1 MIIYKDKYDYIIN
14 ILKNNIGKFSL
25 LLVRGDYGKGKTSL
39 INSILDNMTN
49 LNLLICKYPG
59 MNTPF
64 EEMTSALFQKLEEN
78 DYGITD
84 INTEI
89 SHREYLKQVFI
100 NICKQTPDIIVVFRD
115 MRDYDSN
122 TIELIKEIVNYLEN
136 HQIACHIIMEY
147 STDNLTFEQ
156 RDQLMACVSMC
167 TIPEIKLETKDY
179 KIYIPYFKELLAGKS
194 AITLKQ
200 IESIVKESFFN
211 PAMIKKMLYYFIDV
225 GIFFQHDGCWY
236 SDEIDFQLTTK
247 LFEKNIY
254 QRYEK
259 LDDVL
264 KTTLNKASI
273 TGYEINTNLLYQ
285 PFGIIKSEDNLR
297 RIERLSRLITHTEQT
312 YEFENNT
319 VYNLVLESISPSER
333 KALHSMIASYL
344 YEKVEYYIKTDYS
357 NLLHVLYIIK
367 EHYLNAN
374 QIEPALHIIACYIE
388 QAYHKRNYD
397 TALSGIKE
405 FINLSAGK
413 YPFSEQQMMYMEAEI
428 YSILGRFS
436 SAHKCL
442 ASINKKY
449 LPNGNSNWILYRE
462 AYNLFCSGK
471 REESKEKADT
481 LNNKQITDSLLQIK
495 LNTLLAGMYHHF
507 GDVRYAAR
515 CYEYALSSASN
526 NIAYYREYNYLL
538 LISNMFL
545 DNVLAIP
552 QIEKSMCY
560 FKENNLLIS
569 YAKGANNVAINYI
582 YTGDFKTST
591 DYLKKSYKVFSDI
604 HSISAHYPLN
614 NLATIYGHLQEYK
627 EAERIFSMALQDDL
641 EPFSRLWISIN
652 IAHCKRKL
660 GEYQE
665 CEYII
670 NNVENE
676 LYNLEKNA
684 YLLKRNLYIA
694 RGLLQLDKNEYL
706 AAYEN
711 LVEALHI
718 ELLLLHNDTYPI
730 FISKLLIQVSDL
742 AQCDY
747 PKIAEPYK
755 SSNISLFIQNL
766 LDNRTHWGNFLF
778 WEL

>member
-1 MIIYKDKYDYIIN
+1 MILYKEEYNKIIN
-14 ILKNNIGKFSL
+14 FLENSIGKFTL
-25 LLVRGDYGKGKTSL
+25 LLIRGDYGKGKTSL
-39 INSILDNMTN
+39 INYILNNMPN

-64 EEMTSALFQKLEEN
+64 EEMASALFQKLEEDN
-78 DYGITD
+78 YGITE

-100 NICKQTPDIIVVFRD
+100 NICKRTPDMIVVFRD
-115 MRDYDSN
+115 MRDYDTSM
-122 TIELIKEIVNYLEN
+122 IELVKEIVSYLKN
-136 HQIACHIIMEY
+136 HQIACHIIMEF
-147 STDNLTFEQ
+147 STDDLTFEQ

-179 KIYIPYFKELLAGKS
+179 KIYIPYFNGLLTGKS
-194 AITLKQ
+194 AITEDQ
-200 IESIVKESFFN
+200 IKNIVTESFFN
-211 PAMIKKMLYYFIDV
+211 PAMIKKMVYYFIDV
-225 GIFFQHDGCWY
+225 GIFFQNDGCWY
-236 SDEIDFQLTTK
+236 SDEIDFHLTTK

-273 TGYEINTNLLYQ
+273 TGYEISTNLLYQ
-285 PFGIIKSEDNLR
+285 PLGIIKSEDNLR

-312 YEFENNT
+312 YQFENNT
-319 VYNLVLESISPSER
+319 VYNLVLERINPSEK
-333 KALHSMIASYL
+333 KALHIMIASYL
-344 YEKVEYYIKTDYS
+344 YKKIDYYIKTDYP
-357 NLLHVLYIIK
+357 NLLQVLHIIK
-367 EHYLNAN
+367 DHYLNAD
-374 QIEPALHIIACYIE
+374 QLEEALHITSCYIE

-405 FINLSAGK
+405 FIKLSDGK
-413 YPFSEQQMMYMEAEI
+413 YPFSEQQMIYLEAEI

-449 LPNGNSNWILYRE
+449 LPIGNSNWILYRE
-462 AYNLFCSGK
+462 VYNLFCSGR
-471 REESKEKADT
+471 REESKEKADI
-481 LNNKQITDSLLQIK
+481 LNNKQINDSLLLIK

-507 GDVRYAAR
+507 GDIRYASR
-515 CYEYALSSASN
+515 CYEYALSNASN
-526 NIAYYREYNYLL
+526 NNAYYREYYYLL
-538 LISNMFL
+538 SISNMFL

-552 QIEKSMCY
+552 KIEESMCH
-560 FKENNLLIS
+560 FKKNNLLIS

-582 YTGDFKTST
+582 YTGDFKIAAN
-591 DYLKKSYKVFSDI
+591 YLEKSYKLFDDI

-614 NLATIYGHLQEYK
+614 NLATIYGHLQDYK
-627 EAERIFSMALQDDL
+627 KAEKMFFMALQDDL

-660 GEYQE
+660 GEFSE

-670 NNVENE
+670 NNVESE

-694 RGLLQLDKNEYL
+694 KGLLQLDKNEYS

-711 LVEALHI
+711 LVEALHT
-718 ELLLLHNDTYPI
+718 ELILLQNDTYPI
-730 FISKLLIQVSDL
+730 FLSKLLIQVSDL
-742 AQCDY
+742 AQCTY

-755 SSNISLFIQNL
+755 SSHVSLFCQNL
-766 LDNRTHWGNFLF
+766 LDNCTHWGNFLF